1 MAKLSESVLRR
12 LIKTGETNTVELKVA
27 APGATEMAERLCGIA
42 NAQKNASSQFKS
54 CLRHLLYR

>member
-27 APGATEMAERLCGIA
+27 APRATEMAEWHGECT
-42 NAQKNASSQFKS
+42 KKS
-54 CLRHLLYR
+54 LKPV